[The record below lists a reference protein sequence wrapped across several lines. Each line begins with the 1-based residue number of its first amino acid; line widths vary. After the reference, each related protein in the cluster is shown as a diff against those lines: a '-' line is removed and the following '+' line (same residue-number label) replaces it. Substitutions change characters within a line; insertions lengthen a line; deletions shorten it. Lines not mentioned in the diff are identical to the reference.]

1 MTEGTFHGT
10 QNYLDF
16 ILTEANLK
24 MHSGNYDSVPGCE
37 SNSAADNLYKIFKI

>member
-24 MHSGNYDSVPGCE
+24 NAGNYDSVSGCE